1 MININTFNMSV
12 VTCRTLHHIYNDD
25 NVKEISCIGVNKEL
39 YMYRVTDTKG
49 NKYIVYSPKY
59 KEGSY
64 E

>member
-1 MININTFNMSV
+1 MININTFNRSV

-25 NVKEISCIGVNKEL
+25 NVKEISWIGVNKEL
-39 YMYRVTDTKG
+39 YMYRVPGTKG

>member
-1 MININTFNMSV
+1 MWRYNMININTFNRSV

-49 NKYIVYSPKY
+49 NK
-59 KEGSY
+59 
-64 E
+64 